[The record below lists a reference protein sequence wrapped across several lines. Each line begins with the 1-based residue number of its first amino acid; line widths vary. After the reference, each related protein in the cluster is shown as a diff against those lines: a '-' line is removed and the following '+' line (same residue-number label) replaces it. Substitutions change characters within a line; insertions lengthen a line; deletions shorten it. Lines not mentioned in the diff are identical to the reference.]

1 MTKDPILDALHKTR
15 ERYAARF
22 NNDLQAIYRD
32 LKAKQEQGEFKVIS
46 RPPRRPRA
54 KQTLKKRSQQRGA
67 ALSQEDS

>member
-1 MTKDPILDALHKTR
+1 MAKDQILDALHKAR

-22 NNDLQAIYRD
+22 NYDLKAIYRD
-32 LKAKQEQGEFKVIS
+32 LKAKQEQGKFEVIS

-67 ALSQEDS
+67 A